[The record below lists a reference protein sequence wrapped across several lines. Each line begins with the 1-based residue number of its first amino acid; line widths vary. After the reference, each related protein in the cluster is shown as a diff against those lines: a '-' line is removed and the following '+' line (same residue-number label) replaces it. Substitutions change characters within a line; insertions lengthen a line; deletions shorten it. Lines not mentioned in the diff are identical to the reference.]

1 MPPPPADEDT
11 AERLREYVA
20 KKQPAYAVQI
30 GLPAESTNRVRK
42 AVASILHAEG
52 ETTPASFITDSTG
65 RILAARWGVPT
76 LSELRK
82 LSAEVGD

>member
-1 MPPPPADEDT
+1 M
-11 AERLREYVA
+11 
-20 KKQPAYAVQI
+20 QI

-82 LSAEVGD
+82 LSAEVED